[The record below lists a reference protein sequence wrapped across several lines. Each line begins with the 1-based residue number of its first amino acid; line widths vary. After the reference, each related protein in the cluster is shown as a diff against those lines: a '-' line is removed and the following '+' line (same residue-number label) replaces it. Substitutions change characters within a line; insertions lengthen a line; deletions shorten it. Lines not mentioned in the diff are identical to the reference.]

1 MKHQK
6 LFTNSFRP
14 SPAKRFLRYAGAFV
28 FLAFVAHACMAQT
41 GTTARVTGTVTDQS
55 GAVLPGATVII
66 RDADTN
72 ATRSITTAENG
83 DYALTQ
89 LTPGK
94 YNLTVD
100 KQGFGSYQQNDIVL
114 VIGQVA
120 EINVQM
126 QVGSQAQKV
135 TVTSSAPVIQTEDSS
150 VGSVIDSQTIV
161 NTPLNGRLGIMG
173 LMALAPGVQG
183 AGAQDQIPVYGV
195 TPSIGTGSRNSY
207 GGVGY
212 TLDGAVNMEVTLER
226 GEGEVPPLDGLA
238 EFKLLTSAAP
248 AEFNQPSQVV
258 VVTKGGTNQ
267 VHGMLLEFNRVAAT
281 AAKSYFAGA
290 LPKPQYIRNEYG
302 GNFSGPIFI
311 PRLYN
316 GKNRSFFF
324 FNYEGFRLIQAS
336 NVNSQ
341 EPTQAERSGNFA
353 GVGTILD
360 PLTGQPFAN
369 NQIPAARINQVDVA
383 LQNLLFPLPTA
394 PGTGTNAF
402 ELVPYVSTA
411 TRVSF
416 RIDHKIN
423 DSNQIRGTF
432 LRAFYGPNPSVGAS
446 SKFGGMEGIGEH
458 NTNSIVGWTHIFSPT
473 LLTDTTASYLHI
485 PVYRTPQNYNVPFS
499 SIIPG
504 LGTELIEGAPQLTI
518 KNITSVTEAGSKDL
532 IYDVQ
537 LSSSV
542 TKVLATHTLKAGF
555 SVLYDNHWND
565 GAVSPQRGSYTF
577 TGQYSGVG
585 YADFLL
591 GYPSTVSKP
600 TPNNFITRNISAQY
614 GFYVQD
620 DWKATPRLTFNAG
633 LRYDLQWF
641 RPSPYGNASLYVPS
655 LQKVV
660 VFGGGYPPS
669 TSPIQAIP
677 AFLSLPIELAAQAG
691 LPNNVWSYLGQDTN
705 NVGPRLGFAYQLQPN
720 TVVRGA
726 FGIYYNLLPAS
737 YFQNYAGN
745 IPFEGSETFSQPAG
759 PPSITMNAPFAA
771 TGAFTANPS
780 VNTQHS
786 TVTPYTE
793 AYNLAIEHQ
802 FPGAISLR
810 IGYVGQN
817 NRKQN
822 NSSGNG
828 NTAPDI
834 NLPSLAPGPVQPRR
848 FVQPWSTIS
857 LYDDPIFHSSLNS
870 AQVGVHKQYR
880 SGFMLN
886 AEYQYTRVLGTEN
899 FQNPL
904 NVGDSYGN
912 VGGITP
918 HVLVVS
924 YSYLLPFGKGQL
936 LFSDAD
942 NLVNKLIGGWQL
954 SGITSFQSGQPFS
967 VTYTSS
973 LQGSV
978 NSSFCAA
985 PYCGRANLVP
995 GVPLYPAKKS
1005 LAEWFNPAAFTAP
1018 PNYTYGTSGYNMLW
1032 GPRYQDWD
1040 MSLEKTT
1047 VWRERINLQLR
1058 MDAFNVFNHPNF
1070 AVPNAAISNP
1080 ANVGAITGVASGAE
1094 NRTVEFAAKLSF

>member
-1 MKHQK
+1 MNQQNPKI
-6 LFTNSFRP
+6 SFRP
-14 SPAKRFLRYAGAFV
+14 SPAKALLHSA
-28 FLAFVAHACMAQT
+28 LAIIVLSLSSLVCMAQT

-55 GAVLPGATVII
+55 GAVLPGATVTI
-66 RDADTN
+66 READTN

-83 DYALTQ
+83 DFALTQ

-100 KQGFGSYQQNDIVL
+100 KQGFGSYQQNEIVL

-126 QVGSQAQKV
+126 QVGSAAQKV
-135 TVTSSAPVIQTEDSS
+135 TVTGSAPVIQTEDSS

-161 NTPLNGRLGIMG
+161 NTPLNGRLGILG
-173 LMALAPGVQG
+173 LVALAPGVQG

-212 TLDGAVNMEVTLER
+212 SLDGAVNMVVTLER

-238 EFKLLTSAAP
+238 EFKVLTSAAP

-267 VHGMLLEFNRVAAT
+267 VHGMALEFNRVAAT

-311 PRLYN
+311 PRIYN

-341 EPTQAERSGNFA
+341 MPTQAERSGNFA
-353 GVGTILD
+353 GVGTIVD
-360 PLTGQPFAN
+360 PLTGQPFPN

-383 LQNLLFPLPTA
+383 LQNALFPLPTA
-394 PGTGTNAF
+394 AGIGTNTF

-411 TRVSF
+411 SRFSF
-416 RIDHKIN
+416 RIDHKLSER
-423 DSNQIRGTF
+423 DQIRGSY

-446 SKFGGMEGIGEH
+446 SKFGGMAGIGEH
-458 NTNSIVGWTHIFSPT
+458 NSNTIIGWTHIFSPT
-473 LLTDTTASYLHI
+473 LLADTTASYLHI
-485 PVYRTPQNYNVPFS
+485 PIYRTPQNYNVPFS

-518 KNITSVTEAGSKDL
+518 KNITNVTEAGSKDL
-532 IYDVQ
+532 SYDVQ
-537 LSSSV
+537 LNTSV
-542 TKVLATHTLKAGF
+542 TKVLATHTLKVGF

-565 GAVSPQRGSYTF
+565 GAVVPQRGSYSF

-591 GYPSTVSKP
+591 GYPSTLTKP

-641 RPSPYGNASLYVPS
+641 RPSPYGNQSLYIPS
-655 LQKVV
+655 AQKVV
-660 VFGGGYPPS
+660 VFGGGYPPP
-669 TSPIQAIP
+669 TSPIQVIP
-677 AFLSLPIELAAQAG
+677 AFLSLPIEFAAQAG
-691 LPNNVWSYLGQDTN
+691 LSNNVWSYLGQDTN
-705 NVGPRLGFAYQLQPN
+705 NVAPRLGFAYQFQQN

-737 YFQNYAGN
+737 YFGNYAGN
-745 IPFEGSETFSQPAG
+745 IPFQGTQIFSQPAG
-759 PPSITMNAPFAA
+759 VPTITMNAPFAA
-771 TGAFTANPS
+771 TGAFAANPS
-780 VNTQHS
+780 VNAQHP

-793 AYNLAIEHQ
+793 AYNLAVEHQ
-802 FPGAISLR
+802 FAKSLSLR

-817 NRKQN
+817 NIKQN
-822 NSSGNG
+822 NSSGTG
-828 NTAPDI
+828 LTAPDI
-834 NLPSLAPGPVQPRR
+834 NLPTPAAGPVQPRR

-857 LYDDPIFHSSLNS
+857 LLDDPVFHSNLNS
-870 AQVGVHKQYR
+870 LQVGVHKQYS

-899 FQNPL
+899 FLNPL
-904 NVGDSYGN
+904 SVGDSYGN
-912 VGGITP
+912 IGGITP
-918 HVLVVS
+918 HVLEVS
-924 YSYLLPFGKGQL
+924 YSYLLPLGQGQL
-936 LFSDAD
+936 LFSNAG
-942 NLVNKLIGGWQL
+942 NAVNKVINGWQL
-954 SGITSFQSGQPFS
+954 SGITNWQSGQPFS
-967 VTYTSS
+967 VTYTAS
-973 LQGSV
+973 LQGAQ
-978 NSSFCAA
+978 N
-985 PYCGRANLVP
+985 GRADRVP
-995 GVPLYPAKKS
+995 GVPLYPANKS
-1005 LAEWFNPAAFTAP
+1005 IHQWFNPAAFTAP
-1018 PNYTYGTSGYNMLW
+1018 VPYSYGNSAYNMLW
-1032 GPRYQDWD
+1032 GPHYQDWD
-1040 MSLEKTT
+1040 LSLVKNT
-1047 VWRERINLQLR
+1047 VWKERINLQLR
-1058 MDAFNVFNHPNF
+1058 MDSFNVFNHPNF
-1070 AVPNAAISNP
+1070 ATPNSAVSNP
-1080 ANVGAITGVASGAE
+1080 SNFGVVTGVASGAE